1 MPIKI
6 QKDLPAKAILESEN
20 IFVMDEDR
28 AMSQDI
34 RPLEIL
40 ILNLMPIKE
49 DTETQLLRAL
59 SNTPLQVDCSF
70 LMLETHVSKNTS
82 QTHLNKFYVTFDE
95 IRRKRFDGM
104 IITGAPVE
112 NMEFEEINYWDELT
126 KIMEWSKTHVTSTL
140 HICWGMQAG
149 LYYHYGI
156 QKHQRKTKLSGIYRH
171 RLLNRKIP
179 LVRSLDDYF
188 YCPHSRYTEDR
199 EEDILKHPE
208 LQILAKSDEAGVFLV
223 MNQYHLFSHEDK
235 LKALNEAKR
244 VVRPGGIILVAY
256 LMNEYSV
263 ITYAFKEQHIMECL
277 REGRLTAD
285 YHTVSSEKDLYDYM
299 RTEDIA
305 RLNEEAGLT
314 RVQIIS
320 PDGAANYIRPYLN
333 KLTDEEFNEFI
344 KYHLSTCERADML
357 GAAAHTLDILR
368 K

>member
-6 QKDLPAKAILESEN
+6 QKDLPARAILESEN

-126 KIMEWSKTHVTSTL
+126 KIMEWSKTHVTSTF

-223 MNQYHLFSHEDK
+223 MNQDGSQIFVQGHPEYDRMT
-235 LKALNEAKR
+235 LN
-244 VVRPGGIILVAY
+244 
-256 LMNEYSV
+256 NEYHRDLKKGLNPQVPCNYYPDNDPFSMPV
-263 ITYAFKEQHIMECL
+263 LKWRNMSNTLYSNWLNYYVYQMTPYVLKE
-277 REGRLTAD
+277 
-285 YHTVSSEKDLYDYM
+285 
-299 RTEDIA
+299 
-305 RLNEEAGLT
+305 
-314 RVQIIS
+314 
-320 PDGAANYIRPYLN
+320 
-333 KLTDEEFNEFI
+333 DEQE
-344 KYHLSTCERADML
+344 
-357 GAAAHTLDILR
+357 
-368 K
+368 